1 MLKFRKKRR
10 HETGNLKTDLFL
22 VHLQP
27 PLEKNSEDLA
37 ILILEFDDVTVKK
50 PSIVFFHPSRRSSW
64 GSSLGSTFCTV
75 PVQDVLKCPFYS
87 THELSLNYRLHN

>member
-22 VHLQP
+22 GHLQP

-37 ILILEFDDVTVKK
+37 ILILELDDVTVKT
-50 PSIVFFHPSRRSSW
+50 IYCFL
-64 GSSLGSTFCTV
+64 SSLEEVQLGVQFGVHVLYRPCSRCIKMSLLFHARTV
-75 PVQDVLKCPFYS
+75 V
-87 THELSLNYRLHN
+87 ELPPS